1 MSLEF
6 NGELDRLLEYPDE
19 PIPLCNR
26 CGLQLECS
34 YELSSGL
41 CWICEKQ
48 PKPPEDEQP

>member
-6 NGELDRLLEYPDE
+6 NGELDRLLDQMDDPDSFC
-19 PIPLCNR
+19 IR
-26 CGLQLECS
+26 CGMKIEDIF
-34 YELSSGL
+34 ELSSGL